1 MADTAQQIAD
11 DLRARIDSGEFAPG
25 DRLPG
30 EPALVRQYGVAKM
43 TANGALKI
51 LIAEGIAQARTGS
64 GTYVREFK
72 PVIRDAV
79 KRLARSH
86 WASGASIWSADVED
100 RPLDVADLEVDEV
113 EAPKWVARALALD
126 EGAAVIRRSRR
137 FLVEGEPVQSAVSYL
152 SAELV
157 RDTRI
162 ARPDTGPGGTF
173 KRLEEIGSAPERFE
187 EDLRA
192 RMPSAEEAERLHLSA
207 GTPVVEIYRT
217 AFTSDGSPVEVNRML
232 IDAGSY
238 VMRYRFEG

>member
-1 MADTAQQIAD
+1 MAETAQQIAD

-51 LIAEGIAQARTGS
+51 LVAEGIAQARTGS

-72 PVIRDAV
+72 PIVRDAV
-79 KRLARSH
+79 KRLARSQ
-86 WASGASIWSADVED
+86 WALGSSIWSADVED
-100 RPLDVADLEVDEV
+100 RPRDVADLDVSEI
-113 EAPKWVARALALD
+113 EAPKWVARALGLN
-126 EGAAVIRRSRR
+126 EGATVICRSRLY
-137 FLVEGEPVQSAVSYL
+137 LVEGEPVQSAISYL
-152 SAELV
+152 SADLV
-157 RDTRI
+157 RDTQI
-162 ARPDTGPGGTF
+162 AQPDTGPGGTF

-192 RMPSAEEAERLHLSA
+192 RMPSAEEAERLQVPA

-217 AFTSDGSPVEVNRML
+217 AFTGDGRPIEVNRML
-232 IDAGSY
+232 LDAGSY
-238 VMRYRFEG
+238 VMRYRFES